1 MKRKPSKGEE
11 KINQLLKCLKVKF
24 EREYQ
29 AIPGRRF
36 RFDFAIPDLKIA
48 IEYEGGTWDGGGH
61 VRGKGYSS
69 DCQKYS
75 LAAIYGWCV
84 IRVTAD
90 LMRADLKRIG
100 ESGVE
105 LIELAICMKKGD
117 NETGE

>member
-1 MKRKPSKGEE
+1 MKRQRSKGEE
-11 KINQLLKCLKVKF
+11 TINLLLKCMKVKF

-48 IEYEGGTWDGGGH
+48 VEYEGGTFIHGGH
-61 VRGKGYSS
+61 SRGKGYSK

-84 IRVTAD
+84 IRVTSD
-90 LMRADLKRIG
+90 MLRADPKRIG

-105 LIELAICMKKGD
+105 LIELAIQMKRGD
-117 NETGE
+117 KE

>member
-11 KINQLLKCLKVKF
+11 KINQLLKCLKVEF

-48 IEYEGGTWDGGGH
+48 IEYEGGTWNNGGH
-61 VRGKGYSS
+61 VRPAHFSS

-90 LMRADLKRIG
+90 LMRADQKRIG

-105 LIELAICMKKGD
+105 MIELAICMKKGD
-117 NETGE
+117 NEDID